1 MTQVLHL
8 GSDGRIPSG
17 GTCHHGEVELIE
29 SPGGDDLLGALPSKA
44 GTVTSAARDSV
55 EQGTISGSPS
65 GSPRRAPRPRR
76 KLTVAVTFPVWPPR
90 GGGQSRIF
98 HLYRHVARHH
108 DVEIVSVANA
118 NDLPDDREI
127 APGLREIRV
136 PKSPAHRQAELALA
150 GDVPGVS
157 ITDIAMPRLVHLSPD
172 YGAALAASL
181 ADADLAVAS
190 HPYLFPLLRQLTER
204 AIWYEAHNVETAL
217 KRGMLPDTP
226 TARALLAET
235 EEVERACCAGS
246 DQVVV
251 CADTD
256 GSVFRQDFGVPA
268 ERVLEI
274 PNGVDLGTVAYADPI
289 ARRAAQERLGLH
301 GTPTALFMG
310 SGHKPNVD
318 AVEAI
323 LGVAAGCPDIRFL
336 IMGSV
341 CGAFS
346 GRRLPANV
354 GAVGEVDDDTRIAA
368 LGVVDCAL
376 NPMGAGSGTNLKMLD
391 YFAAGVPVISTR
403 HGARGLAV
411 ADGVHLRLS
420 EVDGFPAALRGLQ
433 REIGGLALSQQVAA
447 ARRLAEDRYDW
458 AAIAERYRHAIETAG
473 T

>member
-1 MTQVLHL
+1 
-8 GSDGRIPSG
+8 
-17 GTCHHGEVELIE
+17 VELIE
-29 SPGGDDLLGALPSKA
+29 SPGDDGLLGAFP
-44 GTVTSAARDSV
+44 
-55 EQGTISGSPS
+55 SPS
-65 GSPRRAPRPRR
+65 GSPRRAPRSRR

-108 DVEIVSVANA
+108 DVEIVSVTNA
-118 NDLPDDREI
+118 NDLPQVREI

-181 ADADLAVAS
+181 ADADLAIAS
-190 HPYLFPLLRQLTER
+190 HPYLFPLLRRLTGG
-204 AIWYEAHNVETAL
+204 AIWYEAHNVEAVL
-217 KRGMLPDTP
+217 KRAMLPDTP
-226 TARALLAET
+226 IARELLAET
-235 EEVERACCAGS
+235 ERVERACCAGS
-246 DQVVV
+246 DRVVV

-256 GSVFRQDFGVPA
+256 GSVFRQEFGVPA
-268 ERVLEI
+268 GRLLEI
-274 PNGVDLGTVAYADPI
+274 PNGVDLETVAYADPI

-323 LGVAAGCPDIRFL
+323 LGFAAGCPDIRFL
-336 IMGSV
+336 IMGNV

-346 GRRLPANV
+346 GRRFPANV
-354 GAVGEVDDDTRIAA
+354 GAMGEVDDETRIAA
-368 LGVVDCAL
+368 LGVAGCAL
-376 NPMGAGSGTNLKMLD
+376 NPMGDGSGTNLKMLD

-433 REIGGLALSQQVAA
+433 EEIGGVALSRQVAA
-447 ARRLAEDRYDW
+447 ARQLAQERYDW

-473 T
+473 A